1 MALDVRAH
9 AMDNSR
15 FDILEAAATCF
26 MERGYAAASIDEV
39 ARSLGATKGRIYHHY
54 ASKADLFADVFK
66 TGMDMNY
73 AAIAPYRT
81 MNASTLER
89 WSNMARVHVLQ
100 MIRTKPFQRA
110 VWIGVEMH
118 LRGATTPEQR
128 DVFNGLI
135 DYRSRYGDAFRQIIA
150 TGKEEGIF
158 TFDDLSVTNQVMFMA
173 LNSPIF
179 WYSPRAGET
188 PEDADNIASQV
199 VAFAL
204 GGLTRNKERK
214 A

>member
-1 MALDVRAH
+1 MALSVRAQ
-9 AMDNSR
+9 AMDNAR
-15 FDILEAAATCF
+15 FDILEAAAICF

-39 ARSLGATKGRIYHHY
+39 ARSLDATKGRIYHYY

-73 AAIAPYRT
+73 DAIAPWRET
-81 MNASTLER
+81 ATPTLER
-89 WSNMARVHVLQ
+89 WREMALIHVLQ
-100 MIRTKPFQRA
+100 MMRTKPFQRA

-135 DYRSRYGDAFRQIIA
+135 AYRSRYGDVFRDIIA
-150 TGKEEGIF
+150 KGREEGIF
-158 TFDDLSVTNQVMFMA
+158 CFEDLSVTNQVMFMA

-179 WYSPRAGET
+179 WYSPRLGET
-188 PEDADNIASQV
+188 PEDTHDIANQV

-204 GGLTRNKERK
+204 GGLTRNKEHK